1 LKIPRRSVLKGGAVS
16 ALGVAMHS
24 LGEGMQVAVPMMKP
38 AATTLPVKDEFVVH
52 EYEVCLN
59 NARWHPMSKGAKQAV
74 VDYLDYKSHGVVTQ
88 QGLTSPA
95 SVAVRHSF
103 AELIGA
109 KADEIAFVNSTT
121 AGENMVVAAL
131 GLHQPGKGNIVTDAL
146 HFEGS
151 LYLYQELMKRGV
163 DVRIVK
169 PRGWVIDAKGLEAS
183 IDKDTKLVAV
193 SKISFINGF
202 EHDLSAI
209 CKVAHARGALV
220 YADVV
225 QAAGCIPVEVRESG
239 VDFVGSAS
247 YKWLQ
252 GDFGLGFLYARHDVL
267 PKLERTQWS
276 FRQTASYDY
285 HAFPGDP
292 AGQYPASYEQLQTAA
307 GYFELGTYANS
318 VLAAL
323 SYSLPW
329 IQQIGVAKIQA
340 HALELNAKLRREM
353 PKLGY
358 DCITPEDAKGTII
371 AFAVKDNVA
380 TAAKLK
386 AKKVDVGLNPG
397 RMRVSPSIYNTMADV
412 DALLAALS

>member
-1 LKIPRRSVLKGGAVS
+1 MASVMLE
-16 ALGVAMHS
+16 AMHS
-24 LGEGMQVAVPMMKP
+24 LGEAQVAVPPLKP
-38 AATTLPVKDEFVVH
+38 VSTALPVKEEFVVRD
-52 EYEVCLN
+52 YEVCLN
-59 NARWHPMSKGAKQAV
+59 NARWHPMSRGARQAV
-74 VDYLDYKSHGVVTQ
+74 IDYLDYKAHGVVTQ

-95 SVAVRHSF
+95 SIAVREGF

-109 KADEIAFVNSTT
+109 KPDEIAFVNSTT

-131 GLHQPGKGNIVTDAL
+131 GLHQPGNGNIVTDAL

-169 PRGWVIDAKGLEAS
+169 PRGWQIEPKDLEQAIDRK
-183 IDKDTKLVAV
+183 TKLVAI

-202 EHDLSAI
+202 EHDLKSI
-209 CKVAHARGALV
+209 CDVAHARGALV
-220 YADVV
+220 YADAV
-225 QAAGCIPVEVRESG
+225 QAAGCIPVDVRESG
-239 VDFVGSAS
+239 VDFLGSAS

-252 GDFGLGFLYARHDVL
+252 GDFGLGFLYVRKDVL
-267 PKLERTQWS
+267 PRLERTQWS

-292 AGQYPASYEQLQTAA
+292 VGQYPASYEQLQTAA

-329 IQQIGVAKIQA
+329 IQRIGVEKIQA
-340 HALELNAKLRREM
+340 HALELNGKLRREM

-358 DCITPEDAKGTII
+358 ACITPEEAKGTII
-371 AFAVKDNVA
+371 AFAVKDNAA

-386 AKKVDVGLNPG
+386 AKKVDAGLNPG
-397 RMRVSPSIYNTMADV
+397 RMRISPSIYNTMDDV
-412 DALLAALS
+412 DALLRALS

>member
-1 LKIPRRSVLKGGAVS
+1 LATALLDVDAPVL
-16 ALGVAMHS
+16 AL
-24 LGEGMQVAVPMMKP
+24 PP
-38 AATTLPVKDEFVVH
+38 AATKLPMKDEFVVRD
-52 EYEVCLN
+52 YEVCLN
-59 NARWHPMSKGAKQAV
+59 NARWHPMSRGARQAV
-74 VDYLDYKSHGVVTQ
+74 IDYLDYKAHGVVTQ

-95 SVAVRHSF
+95 SITVRQSF

-109 KADEIAFVNSTT
+109 KASEIALVNSTT
-121 AGENMVVAAL
+121 AAENFVVAGL
-131 GLHQPGKGNIVTDAL
+131 GLQQPGKGNIVTDAL

-151 LYLYQELMKRGV
+151 LYMYQELAKRGV

-169 PRGWVIDAKGLEAS
+169 PRGWRKEMADLEHAV
-183 IDKDTKLVAV
+183 DKNTKLVAI
-193 SKISFINGF
+193 SKVSFINGF
-202 EHDLSAI
+202 EHDLKAV
-209 CKVAHARGALV
+209 CELAHAHGAYV
-220 YADVV
+220 YADAV
-225 QAAGCIPVEVRESG
+225 QAVACMPVNVRESG
-239 VDFVGSAS
+239 VDFLASAS

-252 GDFGLGFLYARHDVL
+252 GDFGLGFLYVRGDVL

-292 AGQYPASYEQLQTAA
+292 AGPFPASYDQLQTAA

-329 IQQIGVAKIQA
+329 IQQIGVAKIQS
-340 HALELNAKLRREM
+340 HALELNARLKKEM
-353 PKLGY
+353 PRLGFE
-358 DCITPEDAKGTII
+358 CITPEGAHGAII
-371 AFAVKDNVA
+371 AFEVKDDAA
-380 TAAKLK
+380 TASKLK
-386 AKKVDVGLNPG
+386 AKKMDVGFSPG

>member
-1 LKIPRRSVLKGGAVS
+1 MVARRSLLMGGAVS
-16 ALGVAMHS
+16 ALSAAMHS
-24 LGEGMQVAVPMMKP
+24 LGEGLQVAVPMLKP
-38 AATTLPVKDEFVVH
+38 AATALPVKDEFVVRD
-52 EYEVCLN
+52 YEVCLN
-59 NARWHPMSKGAKQAV
+59 NARWHPMSRGARQAV
-74 VDYLDYKSHGVVTQ
+74 IDYLDYKSHGVVTQ

-95 SVAVRHSF
+95 SIAVRYHF

-109 KADEIAFVNSTT
+109 KPDEIAFVNSTT
-121 AGENMVVAAL
+121 AGENMVVAGL

-169 PRGWVIDAKGLEAS
+169 PRGWQIDPKELKAA
-183 IDKDTKLVAV
+183 IDKQTKLVAI

-202 EHDLSAI
+202 EHDLNAI
-209 CKVAHARGALV
+209 CKVAHAHGALV
-220 YADVV
+220 YVDAV
-225 QAAGCIPVEVRESG
+225 QAAGCTPVDVRESG
-239 VDFVGSAS
+239 VDFLGSAS

-252 GDFGLGFLYARHDVL
+252 GDFGLGFLYAREDAL
-267 PKLERTQWS
+267 PKIERAQWS

-292 AGQYPASYEQLQTAA
+292 AGTFPASYQQLQTAA

-329 IQQIGVAKIQA
+329 IQQIGPAKIQT
-340 HALELNAKLRREM
+340 HALELNAKLRSEM

-358 DCITPEDAKGTII
+358 ECITPEDARGTII
-371 AFAVKDNVA
+371 AFAVKDNAV

-412 DALLAALS
+412 DALLMALS

>member
-1 LKIPRRSVLKGGAVS
+1 
-16 ALGVAMHS
+16 MHS
-24 LGEGMQVAVPMMKP
+24 LGEGLQVAVPMRKP
-38 AATTLPVKDEFVVH
+38 ADTALPVKNEFVVG

-59 NARWHPMSKGAKQAV
+59 NARWHPMSRGARQAV
-74 VDYLDYKSHGVVTQ
+74 IDYLDYKSHGVVTQ

-95 SVAVRHSF
+95 SIAVHQSF

-109 KADEIAFVNSTT
+109 KPAEIAFVNSTT

-131 GLHQPGKGNIVTDAL
+131 GLHQPGRGNVVTDAL

-169 PRGWVIDAKGLEAS
+169 PRGWKIALEDLDAA

-202 EHDLSAI
+202 EHDLKTI
-209 CKVAHARGALV
+209 CDVAHARGALV
-220 YADVV
+220 YADAV
-225 QAAGCIPVEVRESG
+225 QAAGCMPVNVRESG
-239 VDFVGSAS
+239 VDFLGSAS

-252 GDFGLGFLYARHDVL
+252 GDFGLGFLYAREDVL
-267 PKLERTQWS
+267 PKIERTQWS

-292 AGQYPASYEQLQTAA
+292 AGPFPASYEQLQTAA
-307 GYFELGTYANS
+307 GYFELGTYANP

-329 IQQIGVAKIQA
+329 IQRIGPAKIQA
-340 HALELNAKLRREM
+340 HALELNAKLRKEM

-358 DCITPEDAKGTII
+358 ECITPEGARGTII
-371 AFAVKDNVA
+371 AFAVKDNAA

-386 AKKVDVGLNPG
+386 VKKVDVGLNPG
-397 RMRVSPSIYNTMADV
+397 RMRVSPSIYNTVADV
-412 DALLAALS
+412 DALLAALG

>member
-1 LKIPRRSVLKGGAVS
+1 
-16 ALGVAMHS
+16 MHS
-24 LGEGMQVAVPMMKP
+24 LGEGLQVAVPTMKP
-38 AATTLPVKDEFVVH
+38 AQTTLPVKDEFVVRD
-52 EYEVCLN
+52 YEVCLN
-59 NARWHPMSKGAKQAV
+59 NARWHPMSRGARQAV

-95 SVAVRHSF
+95 SMAVRKSF

-109 KADEIAFVNSTT
+109 KPSEIAFVNSTT
-121 AGENMVVAAL
+121 AAENLIVAGL

-169 PRGWVIDAKGLEAS
+169 PRGWQIDPKDLERA
-183 IDKDTKLVAV
+183 IDRQTKLVAI

-202 EHDLSAI
+202 EHNVKAVCD
-209 CKVAHARGALV
+209 VAHAHGALV
-220 YADVV
+220 YVDAV
-225 QAAGCIPVEVRESG
+225 QAVGCTPVDVHESG
-239 VDFVGSAS
+239 VDFLGSAS

-252 GDFGLGFLYARHDVL
+252 GDFGLGFLYAREDVL
-267 PKLERTQWS
+267 PKIERAQWS

-285 HAFPGDP
+285 HAFLGDP
-292 AGQYPASYEQLQTAA
+292 AGPFPASYEQLHTAA

-329 IQQIGVAKIQA
+329 ILQIGPAKIQD
-340 HALELNAKLRREM
+340 HALELNAKLRKEM
-353 PKLGY
+353 PRLGY
-358 DCITPEDAKGTII
+358 ECITPEGAKGTII
-371 AFAVKDNVA
+371 AFAVKDNAA

-397 RMRVSPSIYNTMADV
+397 RMRVSPSIYNTAVDV
-412 DALLAALS
+412 DSLLDALS

>member
-1 LKIPRRSVLKGGAVS
+1 LRVPRRSVLLSGAS
-16 ALGVAMHS
+16 ALAAALLDVDAPV
-24 LGEGMQVAVPMMKP
+24 LALQP
-38 AATTLPVKDEFVVH
+38 ASTTLPVKDEFVVRD
-52 EYEVCLN
+52 YEVCLN
-59 NARWHPMSKGAKQAV
+59 NARWHPMSRGAKQAV
-74 VDYLDYKSHGVVTQ
+74 IDYLDYKAHGVVTQ

-95 SVAVRHSF
+95 SIAVRQSF

-109 KADEIAFVNSTT
+109 KPSEIALVNSTT
-121 AGENMVVAAL
+121 AAENMIVAGL

-151 LYLYQELMKRGV
+151 LYLYQELAKRGV

-169 PRGWVIDAKGLEAS
+169 PRGWQIDRADLDRA
-183 IDKDTKLVAV
+183 IDKNTRLVAV

-202 EHDLSAI
+202 EHDVKAVCDL
-209 CKVAHARGALV
+209 AHAHGAYV
-220 YADVV
+220 YADAV
-225 QAAGCIPVEVRESG
+225 QAVGCMPVNVRESG
-239 VDFVGSAS
+239 VDFLASAS

-252 GDFGLGFLYARHDVL
+252 GDFGLGFLYVREDVL
-267 PKLERTQWS
+267 AKLERSQWS

-292 AGQYPASYEQLQTAA
+292 AGPFPASYEQLQTAA

-329 IQQIGVAKIQA
+329 IRKIGVEKIQG
-340 HALELNAKLRREM
+340 HALELSAKLRAEM
-353 PKLGY
+353 PRLGY
-358 DCITPEDAKGTII
+358 ECITPEAARGTII
-371 AFAVKDNVA
+371 GFAVKDGAA

-386 AKKVDVGLNPG
+386 AKKVDVSLSPG
-397 RMRVSPSIYNTMADV
+397 RMRISPSIYNTPADV
-412 DALLAALS
+412 DALLNALS

>member
-1 LKIPRRSVLKGGAVS
+1 LRVPRRSVLLSGAS
-16 ALGVAMHS
+16 ALAAALLDVDAPV
-24 LGEGMQVAVPMMKP
+24 LALQP
-38 AATTLPVKDEFVVH
+38 AATTLPVKDEFVVRD
-52 EYEVCLN
+52 YEVCLN
-59 NARWHPMSKGAKQAV
+59 NARWHPMSRGAKQAV
-74 VDYLDYKSHGVVTQ
+74 IDYLDYKAHGVVTQ

-95 SVAVRHSF
+95 SIAVRQSF

-109 KADEIAFVNSTT
+109 KPSEIALVNSTT
-121 AGENMVVAAL
+121 AAENMIVAGL

-151 LYLYQELMKRGV
+151 LYLYQELAKRGV

-169 PRGWVIDAKGLEAS
+169 PRGWQIDRADLDRA
-183 IDKDTKLVAV
+183 IDKNTRLVAV

-202 EHDLSAI
+202 EHDVKAVCDL
-209 CKVAHARGALV
+209 AHAHGAYV
-220 YADVV
+220 YADAV
-225 QAAGCIPVEVRESG
+225 QAVGCMPVNVRESG
-239 VDFVGSAS
+239 VDFLASAS

-252 GDFGLGFLYARHDVL
+252 GDFGLGFLYVREDVL
-267 PKLERTQWS
+267 AKLERSQWS

-292 AGQYPASYEQLQTAA
+292 AGPFPASYEQLQTAA

-329 IQQIGVAKIQA
+329 IQKIGVTKIQS
-340 HALELNAKLRREM
+340 HALELNAKLRAEM
-353 PKLGY
+353 PRLGFE
-358 DCITPEDAKGTII
+358 CITPEGARGTII
-371 AFAVKDNVA
+371 AFAVKDGAA

-386 AKKVDVGLNPG
+386 AKKVDVSLSPG

-412 DALLAALS
+412 YALLGALS